1 MEQKTN
7 ATDVSRRALIA
18 GATGLSA
25 ATILGGSN
33 LIPEFAVA
41 ETTMSAIVHNI
52 ETDSGC
58 DAPH

>member
-41 ETTMSAIVHNI
+41 EATMPTIVHYI
-52 ETDSGC
+52 EANGSS
-58 DAPH
+58 

>member
-33 LIPEFAVA
+33 LIPEFAA
-41 ETTMSAIVHNI
+41 AADSAR
-52 ETDSGC
+52 G
-58 DAPH
+58 